1 MRCKCIKLVQP
12 DIAQVASLNRAWLHT
27 QHKMT
32 RSELNPLTQLR
43 PMSWRKL
50 VLDES
55 AIHACNQWHV
65 WFTHDQTGLYSAL
78 CPCLFAQHLSVR
90 MSIPANGS
98 ESLAELTEMC
108 QAQIKELVSQSCNL
122 AKLVNKGAY
131 VHMLTLCTTVA
142 AKDAIINHCT

>member
-1 MRCKCIKLVQP
+1 
-12 DIAQVASLNRAWLHT
+12 
-27 QHKMT
+27 
-32 RSELNPLTQLR
+32 
-43 PMSWRKL
+43 
-50 VLDES
+50 
-55 AIHACNQWHV
+55 
-65 WFTHDQTGLYSAL
+65 
-78 CPCLFAQHLSVR
+78 